1 MLNMI
6 SPTDPLFFVHH
17 CNVDRIWSLWQDYHD
32 HDEINI
38 SRYDTPI
45 HYEGSL
51 LDEPMRFDDHRM
63 FRMRNGDYP
72 APRDV
77 LSNDDI
83 VNVLYK
89 NDQLGR
95 SLRYDPNPDW
105 IEPASSGSDE
115 VKCDRES
122 RHRERRRRGLKIGNI
137 LDDRFG
143 GKMRVSLAS
152 KEFEKK
158 GVKGWDNAS
167 FFSAFSLRGSNAEN
181 HHYQPKEEVVE
192 RQPIPKDSS
201 FSSIEN
207 CIEMNDFTD
216 QEEREIWDRLCQ
228 EMSLTSTFAERMA
241 FLAQEEC
248 KVHGDPYSASIEWIH
263 AINMDNELVAF
274 ECFHLPDRD
283 I

>member
-1 MLNMI
+1 
-6 SPTDPLFFVHH
+6 
-17 CNVDRIWSLWQDYHD
+17 
-32 HDEINI
+32 
-38 SRYDTPI
+38 
-45 HYEGSL
+45 
-51 LDEPMRFDDHRM
+51 
-63 FRMRNGDYP
+63 
-72 APRDV
+72 
-77 LSNDDI
+77 
-83 VNVLYK
+83 
-89 NDQLGR
+89 
-95 SLRYDPNPDW
+95 
-105 IEPASSGSDE
+105 
-115 VKCDRES
+115 
-122 RHRERRRRGLKIGNI
+122 
-137 LDDRFG
+137 
-143 GKMRVSLAS
+143 MRVSLAS

-158 GVKGWDNAS
+158 GVKGS

-181 HHYQPKEEVVE
+181 HHYQPKEEAVE